1 MMLSQGFSLLC
12 HLLLCGM
19 CLGTGW
25 LAQSG
30 DTCSDLLPQYTWAE
44 ELSLSLFPSY
54 SLAQGLSR
62 DSDICLRLLVEFA
75 NNSAA
80 LSSCLVTNARPVRL
94 CQHCYTEYVQLQ
106 TTMQSIETPMQN
118 GTVSC
123 DTSLLQ
129 SDRVQV
135 VVILNDFFEQTW
147 EESKCLQCLQN
158 QSQSL
163 LNTTCEFM
171 DMFLSLQTCF
181 KLNMKE
187 PIVVTQ
193 QGNYS
198 SVCRNCSK
206 NYRELNDLYSKLEK
220 EKALCIDLE
229 DAMNSTRILWSKTF
243 NCTVPCTDTVP
254 VIAVSAFILFLPVI
268 FYLSS
273 YLHSEQKKR
282 KLIFP
287 SRIKSHANAVNIQ
300 HKCN

>member
-1 MMLSQGFSLLC
+1 MLSRGFSLLGN
-12 HLLLCGM
+12 LLLCGM

-25 LAQSG
+25 LAQDG
-30 DTCSDLLPQYTWAE
+30 VIHSDLLPQYMWAE
-44 ELSLSLFPSY
+44 ELSLSLLPSY
-54 SLAQGLSR
+54 SLAPGLSK
-62 DSDICLRLLVEFA
+62 DSDICLRLLAEFA
-75 NNSAA
+75 NHSAS
-80 LSSCLVTNARPVRL
+80 LSSCLVYNARPVRL

-106 TTMQSIETPMQN
+106 TTMQSIEAPLQN

-123 DTSLLQ
+123 AASLLQ

-135 VVILNDFFEQTW
+135 IVILNDFFEQTW
-147 EESKCLQCLQN
+147 EESKCSQCLQN

-163 LNTTCEFM
+163 LNTTSEFM
-171 DMFLSLQTCF
+171 EMFLSLGTCF
-181 KLNMKE
+181 NLSRKE
-187 PIVVTQ
+187 PTVVSQ
-193 QGNYS
+193 QGNFS
-198 SVCRNCSK
+198 SICRNCSK

-254 VIAVSAFILFLPVI
+254 VIAVSAFILFLPII

-287 SRIKSHANAVNIQ
+287 NRIKSNASAVNIQ
-300 HKCN
+300 DKCN